1 MNKLPE
7 QIEILGVM
15 FKVREVPVVNKDSL
29 AKGEIDYLACEI
41 TIDESMPQ
49 DLKMQTL
56 FHEIMHAICDLT
68 GNYEIGENENAVQG
82 LATAMYCVLKANPKI
97 LELNDPEEGAK
108 KFKAY
113 LRESFQEL
121 YKET

>member
-1 MNKLPE
+1 MMNKLPE

-49 DLKMQTL
+49 DLKTQTL
-56 FHEIMHAICDLT
+56 FHEIMLLST
-68 GNYEIGENENAVQG
+68 KLVQK
-82 LATAMYCVLKANPKI
+82 T
-97 LELNDPEEGAK
+97 
-108 KFKAY
+108 
-113 LRESFQEL
+113 
-121 YKET
+121 

>member
-1 MNKLPE
+1 MMNKLTE

-49 DLKMQTL
+49 DLKTQTL

-82 LATAMYCVLKANPKI
+82 LATAMYCVLKTNS
-97 LELNDPEEGAK
+97 EL
-108 KFKAY
+108 
-113 LRESFQEL
+113 LTSSS
-121 YKET
+121 